1 MKLVGFTGSDFNVNQ
16 LEALGAN
23 IEHMGSVEGSLIVA
37 PYNAYIAFDSYDEG
51 RYRPYLVLDSEIQ
64 GAKGDFGH
72 GITEFRYREKDR
84 LNRSVRYD
92 FTDYEL
98 SVLVGKGLYNP
109 EFQTPELFVDT
120 DFEIPVTMDV
130 SIVRLEDNVLV
141 YGSYDMISDL
151 RTNSEKSGYD
161 NLVTY
166 FDDQQVDINL
176 EHDDVNDEFTLGDN
190 TYVYEPEFDPYD
202 NQVEDEHEV
211 QEHTVDVEPE
221 VEEEEVNVTPE
232 VVQSPLERLT
242 HINLDSILEDK
253 THAVDKYVDDAETTI
268 VEKHEVEHA
277 EAPSQPSIES
287 HSVKVED
294 VVNDYDAAKAMTNAM
309 MDNALSNSREFGPNK
324 DADDF
329 SQDF

>member
-151 RTNSEKSGYD
+151 RTNSKKSGYD

-190 TYVYEPEFDPYD
+190 NYVYKPEFDPYD

-242 HINLDSILEDK
+242 HINLDSILENK
-253 THAVDKYVDDAETTI
+253 NHEVDKYVDDAETTI

-287 HSVKVED
+287 HSVKLDD
-294 VVNDYDAAKAMTNAM
+294 VVTNYDAAKALTNAM
-309 MDNALSNSREFGPNK
+309 MEGSHFGPDK
-324 DADDF
+324 DSDDLY
-329 SQDF
+329 QDF

>member
-23 IEHMGSVEGSLIVA
+23 IEHMGLVDGLLIVT
-37 PYNAYIAFDSYDEG
+37 PYNAYIAFDSYDES
-51 RYRPYLVLDSEIQ
+51 RYRPYLVLDTEIH

-92 FTDYEL
+92 FTDAEL
-98 SVLVGKGLYNP
+98 AVLVEKGLYNP
-109 EFQTPELFVDT
+109 EFTTPKLFVDT

-141 YGSYDMISDL
+141 YSSYDMISDL

-176 EHDDVNDEFTLGDN
+176 EHNDFDNDYSLGDN
-190 TYVYEPEFDPYD
+190 SYVYKPEFDSYD
-202 NQVEDEHEV
+202 NDIENEFEGESEEHTNDVQLEV
-211 QEHTVDVEPE
+211 QETD
-221 VEEEEVNVTPE
+221 VNVTPE
-232 VVQSPLERLT
+232 VVQTPIERLT
-242 HINLDSILEDK
+242 HINLESILENK
-253 THAVDKYVDDAETTI
+253 SHEVDKYVDDADTTI
-268 VEKHEVEHA
+268 VEKHELKHQ
-277 EAPSQPSIES
+277 EAPSQPSIVS
-287 HSVKVED
+287 HSVKVD
-294 VVNDYDAAKAMTNAM
+294 DAVNDFDAARASTEAMV
-309 MDNALSNSREFGPNK
+309 EGHFGPTNV
-324 DADDF
+324 DDF
-329 SQDF
+329 ENDFK

>member
-221 VEEEEVNVTPE
+221 VEEEAVSVTPE
-232 VVQSPLERLT
+232 VVQSPIERLT
-242 HINLDSILEDK
+242 HVNLDSILEDK
-253 THAVDKYVDDAETTI
+253 THEVDKYDDDAETTI
-268 VEKHEVEHA
+268 VEKHNV
-277 EAPSQPSIES
+277 
-287 HSVKVED
+287 
-294 VVNDYDAAKAMTNAM
+294 
-309 MDNALSNSREFGPNK
+309 LSNSGEFGPNK

>member
-190 TYVYEPEFDPYD
+190 TYVYEPE
-202 NQVEDEHEV
+202 
-211 QEHTVDVEPE
+211 VD
-221 VEEEEVNVTPE
+221 T
-232 VVQSPLERLT
+232 
-242 HINLDSILEDK
+242 
-253 THAVDKYVDDAETTI
+253 
-268 VEKHEVEHA
+268 
-277 EAPSQPSIES
+277 
-287 HSVKVED
+287 
-294 VVNDYDAAKAMTNAM
+294 
-309 MDNALSNSREFGPNK
+309 
-324 DADDF
+324 
-329 SQDF
+329 

>member
-176 EHDDVNDEFTLGDN
+176 EHDDVNDEYALGDN

-211 QEHTVDVEPE
+211 QEHTVEVEPE
-221 VEEEEVNVTPE
+221 VEEEAVPVTPE
-232 VVQSPLERLT
+232 VVQSPIERLL
-242 HINLDSILEDK
+242 HANLDNILEDK
-253 THAVDKYVDDAETTI
+253 THEVDKYVDDAETTI

-294 VVNDYDAAKAMTNAM
+294 VVNDYDAAKVLTNAM
-309 MDNALSNSREFGPNK
+309 MEGSHFGPDK
-324 DADDF
+324 DSDDLY
-329 SQDF
+329 QDF

>member
-190 TYVYEPEFDPYD
+190 NYVYKPEFDPYD
-202 NQVEDEHEV
+202 NQ
-211 QEHTVDVEPE
+211 VDVEPE

-232 VVQSPLERLT
+232 IFQSPLERLT

-253 THAVDKYVDDAETTI
+253 NHEVDKYVDDAETTI

-287 HSVKVED
+287 HSVKLDD
-294 VVNDYDAAKAMTNAM
+294 VVTNYDAAKALTNAM
-309 MDNALSNSREFGPNK
+309 MEGSHFGPDK
-324 DADDF
+324 DSDDLY
-329 SQDF
+329 QDF

>member
-151 RTNSEKSGYD
+151 RTNSKKSGYD

-190 TYVYEPEFDPYD
+190 NYVYKPEFDPYD

-253 THAVDKYVDDAETTI
+253 NHEVDKYVDDAETTI

-287 HSVKVED
+287 HSVKLDD
-294 VVNDYDAAKAMTNAM
+294 VVTNYDAAKALTNAM
-309 MDNALSNSREFGPNK
+309 MEGSHFGPDK
-324 DADDF
+324 DSDDLY
-329 SQDF
+329 QDF

>member
-190 TYVYEPEFDPYD
+190 NYVYEPEFDPYD

-253 THAVDKYVDDAETTI
+253 NHEVDKYVDDAETTI
-268 VEKHEVEHA
+268 VEKYEVEHA

-287 HSVKVED
+287 HSVKVDD
-294 VVNDYDAAKAMTNAM
+294 VVTNYDAAKALTNAM
-309 MDNALSNSREFGPNK
+309 MEGSHFGPDK
-324 DADDF
+324 DSDDLY
-329 SQDF
+329 QDF

>member
-176 EHDDVNDEFTLGDN
+176 EHDDVNDEYALGDN

-211 QEHTVDVEPE
+211 QEHTVEVEPE
-221 VEEEEVNVTPE
+221 VEEEAVPVTPE
-232 VVQSPLERLT
+232 VVQSPIERLL
-242 HINLDSILEDK
+242 HANLDNILEDK
-253 THAVDKYVDDAETTI
+253 THEVDKYVDDAETTI
-268 VEKHEVEHA
+268 VEKHEVENA

-294 VVNDYDAAKAMTNAM
+294 VVNDYDAAKALTNAM
-309 MDNALSNSREFGPNK
+309 MEGSHFGPDK
-324 DADDF
+324 DSDDLY
-329 SQDF
+329 QDF

>member
-23 IEHMGSVEGSLIVA
+23 IEHMGSVEGSLIVT

-51 RYRPYLVLDSEIQ
+51 RYRPYLVLDTEIQ

-92 FTDYEL
+92 FTDAEL
-98 SVLVGKGLYNP
+98 SVLVKKGLYNLN
-109 EFQTPELFVDT
+109 FQTPELFVDT
-120 DFEIPVTMDV
+120 DFEIPVKMDV

-166 FDDQQVDINL
+166 FDDQQVDINI
-176 EHDDVNDEFTLGDN
+176 EHNDFDNEYTLDDD

-202 NQVEDEHEV
+202 NGVDAEDSV
-211 QEHTVDVEPE
+211 VEHTVDVEPE
-221 VEEEEVNVTPE
+221 VKEELNVTPE
-232 VVQSPLERLT
+232 VVQSPIERLT
-242 HINLDSILEDK
+242 QINLETILEDK
-253 THAVDKYVDDAETTI
+253 SHEVDKYVDDANTTI
-268 VEKHEVEHA
+268 IEKHELEHV
-277 EAPSQPSIES
+277 EAPSQPSIVS
-287 HSVKVED
+287 HFVKVD
-294 VVNDYDAAKAMTNAM
+294 DAVNEFDAAKASTESM
-309 MDNALSNSREFGPNK
+309 MDGQFGPNT
-324 DADDF
+324 DDDY
-329 SQDF
+329 SQDFE

>member
-130 SIVRLEDNVLV
+130 YIVRLEDNVLV

-176 EHDDVNDEFTLGDN
+176 EHDDVNDEYALGDN

-211 QEHTVDVEPE
+211 QEHTVEVEPE
-221 VEEEEVNVTPE
+221 VEEEAVPVTPE
-232 VVQSPLERLT
+232 VVQSPIERLL
-242 HINLDSILEDK
+242 HANLDNILEDK
-253 THAVDKYVDDAETTI
+253 THEVDKYVDDAETTI

-294 VVNDYDAAKAMTNAM
+294 VVNDYDVAKALTNAM
-309 MDNALSNSREFGPNK
+309 MEGSHFGPDK
-324 DADDF
+324 DSDDLY
-329 SQDF
+329 QDF

>member
-190 TYVYEPEFDPYD
+190 NYVYEPEFDPYD

-221 VEEEEVNVTPE
+221 VEEEVNVTPE

-253 THAVDKYVDDAETTI
+253 NHEVDKYVDDAETTI

-287 HSVKVED
+287 HSVKVDD
-294 VVNDYDAAKAMTNAM
+294 VVINYDAAKALTNAM
-309 MDNALSNSREFGPNK
+309 MEGSHFGPDK
-324 DADDF
+324 DSDDLY
-329 SQDF
+329 QDF

>member
-176 EHDDVNDEFTLGDN
+176 EHDDVNDEYALGDN

-211 QEHTVDVEPE
+211 QEHTVEVEPE
-221 VEEEEVNVTPE
+221 VEEEAVPVTPE
-232 VVQSPLERLT
+232 VVQSPIERLL
-242 HINLDSILEDK
+242 HANLDNILEDK
-253 THAVDKYVDDAETTI
+253 THEVDKYVDDAETTI

-294 VVNDYDAAKAMTNAM
+294 VVNDYDAAKALTNAM
-309 MDNALSNSREFGPNK
+309 MEGSHFGPDK
-324 DADDF
+324 DSDYLY
-329 SQDF
+329 QDF

>member
-1 MKLVGFTGSDFNVNQ
+1 M
-16 LEALGAN
+16 
-23 IEHMGSVEGSLIVA
+23 
-37 PYNAYIAFDSYDEG
+37 
-51 RYRPYLVLDSEIQ
+51 
-64 GAKGDFGH
+64 
-72 GITEFRYREKDR
+72 
-84 LNRSVRYD
+84 
-92 FTDYEL
+92 

-190 TYVYEPEFDPYD
+190 NYVYKPEFDPYD

-232 VVQSPLERLT
+232 IVQSPLERLT

-253 THAVDKYVDDAETTI
+253 NHEVDKYVDDAETTI

-287 HSVKVED
+287 HSVKLDD
-294 VVNDYDAAKAMTNAM
+294 VVTNYDAAKALTNAM
-309 MDNALSNSREFGPNK
+309 MEGSHFGPDK
-324 DADDF
+324 DSDDLY
-329 SQDF
+329 QDF

>member
-190 TYVYEPEFDPYD
+190 NYVYKPEFDPYD

-232 VVQSPLERLT
+232 IVQSPLERLT

-253 THAVDKYVDDAETTI
+253 NHEVDKYVDDAETTI
-268 VEKHEVEHA
+268 VEKYEVEHA

-287 HSVKVED
+287 HSVKLDD
-294 VVNDYDAAKAMTNAM
+294 VVTNYDAAKALTNAM
-309 MDNALSNSREFGPNK
+309 MEGSHFGPDK
-324 DADDF
+324 DSDDLY
-329 SQDF
+329 QDF

>member
-190 TYVYEPEFDPYD
+190 NYVYEPEFDPYD

-211 QEHTVDVEPE
+211 QEHTVNVEPE
-221 VEEEEVNVTPE
+221 VEEEVNVTPE

-253 THAVDKYVDDAETTI
+253 NHEVDKYVDDAETTI

-287 HSVKVED
+287 HSVKVDD
-294 VVNDYDAAKAMTNAM
+294 VVTNYDAAKALTNAM
-309 MDNALSNSREFGPNK
+309 MEGSHFGPDK
-324 DADDF
+324 DSDDLY
-329 SQDF
+329 QDF